1 MKKQMLTGC
10 LTLGVVV
17 GAMSL
22 AQADHHLAAP
32 GGAMASPMAS
42 QPTMV
47 TGKVNN
53 YWTDASGYV
62 TGVDIQ
68 TANGPAVVHFVPGM
82 GNMLMQT
89 YPVGSTANVW
99 VQGSMMDGTQHWD
112 LVGVGDK
119 MPAAGFWP
127 VMSMSGLDIAEDS
140 PMIVN
145 GAERVSVEGKLRR
158 VVTNQMGQ
166 VIGIAVETSTISKGA
181 TINRYGKT
189 SRGDILWQSDAM
201 MSGGSM
207 GAPVAGGAMMAGG
220 NTMGGNM
227 TLIRV
232 GPEYRP
238 APSHGDMRRV
248 TPLMLGDDIIATGYM
263 EAPRYG
269 ALSPYGQRLISSAIV
284 VNGQSVGIEGFPKM
298 STKQKP
304 ILGFNI
310 NLPFMTGSVPDTM
323 QVVPGGYEVYS
334 GSSGMKS
341 GTMSAK

>member
-10 LTLGVVV
+10 LTLGVVF
-17 GAMSL
+17 GTMSL
-22 AQADHHLAAP
+22 AQAQT
-32 GGAMASPMAS
+32 GTSGTMASPMPS
-42 QPTMV
+42 QPMMV

-89 YPVGSTANVW
+89 YPVGGTANVW
-99 VQGSMMDGTQHWD
+99 VQGSMQNGTQQWD

-119 MPAAGFWP
+119 MPASGFWP
-127 VMSMSGLDIAEDS
+127 VMSMSGLDLAEDS

-145 GAERVSVEGKLRR
+145 GAERVTVEGKLRR
-158 VVTNQMGQ
+158 VAVNQMGQ
-166 VIGIAVETSTISKGA
+166 VIGLAVETNLISKGA
-181 TINRYGKT
+181 TLNHFGT
-189 SRGDILWQSDAM
+189 TGRGDIIWQSNGMTSDSA
-201 MSGGSM
+201 SVGN
-207 GAPVAGGAMMAGG
+207 MAGG
-220 NTMGGNM
+220 STTGGNW

-238 APSHGDMRRV
+238 APSHGDMSRV
-248 TPLMLGDDIIATGYM
+248 TPLLVGDDIIATGYL

-269 ALSPYGQRLISSAIV
+269 ALSPYSQRLISSAIV
-284 VNGQSVGIEGFPKM
+284 VNGQSVGIEGFPVM
-298 STKQKP
+298 TTKTKP
-304 ILGFNI
+304 LFGFNI
-310 NLPFMTGSVPDTM
+310 NLPLITGKTPDTM

-334 GSSGMKS
+334 GSSGMA
-341 GTMSAK
+341 AK

>member
-10 LTLGVVV
+10 LTLGAVL
-17 GAMSL
+17 GAIAL
-22 AQADHHLAAP
+22 TQPAQAAD
-32 GGAMASPMAS
+32 AMMDKSAMMSS
-42 QPTMV
+42 QPMMV

-89 YPVGSTANVW
+89 YPVGGTANLW
-99 VQGSMMDGTQHWD
+99 VQGSMMNGTQQWD

-119 MPAAGFWP
+119 MPASGFWP
-127 VMSMSGLDIAEDS
+127 VMSMSGLDIADDT

-145 GAERVSVEGKLRR
+145 GAERVTVEGKLRR
-158 VVTNQMGQ
+158 VVVNQMGQ
-166 VIGIAVETSTISKGA
+166 VIGLAVETSMISKGS
-181 TINRYGKT
+181 TLNHMGRT
-189 SRGDILWQSDAM
+189 TRGDTIWQSDSMMAAKPAVGA
-201 MSGGSM
+201 MSGM
-207 GAPVAGGAMMAGG
+207 PGAMSSG
-220 NTMGGNM
+220 NW

-238 APSHGDMRRV
+238 APSHGDMSRV
-248 TPLMLGDDIIATGYM
+248 TPLLVGDDVMATGFM

-284 VNGQSVGIEGFPKM
+284 VNGQSVGVEGFPVM
-298 STKQKP
+298 STKTKP
-304 ILGFNI
+304 LFGFNV
-310 NLPFMTGSVPDTM
+310 NLPLITGKTPDTM

-334 GSSGMKS
+334 GSSGMMMNK
-341 GTMSAK
+341 